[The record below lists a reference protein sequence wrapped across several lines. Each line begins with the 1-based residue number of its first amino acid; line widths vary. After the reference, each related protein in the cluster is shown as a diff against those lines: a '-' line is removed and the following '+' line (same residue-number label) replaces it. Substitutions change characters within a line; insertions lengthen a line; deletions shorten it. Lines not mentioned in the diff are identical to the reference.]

1 MTDKAEQ
8 ILKGAMPEFLT
19 HGYASTSMDRVAKA
33 AGVSKQT
40 LYSHFTDK
48 DGLFTA
54 LVKQI
59 ASEKFKIV
67 WAPPLEG
74 EPEGVLRDLARR
86 LLMENIDD
94 REYLCFLRLIV
105 AESGT
110 RPDLAE
116 VFLTNLVKP
125 AIEILT
131 HYLENCRELAIADP
145 EATARVFV
153 GALIHYMVV
162 QEILQG
168 KKSMP
173 MEADRLIDSLVELI
187 VSQKVRKPG

>member
-1 MTDKAEQ
+1 
-8 ILKGAMPEFLT
+8 MPEFLT

-54 LVKQI
+54 LVKRI

-74 EPEGVLRDLARR
+74 EPERVLRDLAKR

-105 AESGT
+105 AESRT

-131 HYLENCRELAIADP
+131 HYLENCRDLAIADP